1 MKGPTMPKID
11 LTKKP
16 KFFRTGI
23 AQGIAETGRIE
34 RDGGDF
40 GAGLIRGFAVI
51 TRGEALG
58 HGFWI
63 DHDMLQSVASAINA
77 SDNGIKSRFTHPTMS
92 SDGLGKYLG
101 RVKLAEVDGD
111 VVRADLHLA
120 ESAKTTPDGNLA
132 DYVMDLAENDPD
144 VFGTSIA
151 FEIDFEA
158 TEQFMLDNGGER
170 DRWGEISGFESP
182 DELNSQNMPHIR
194 ISELRA
200 VDTVDEPAANP
211 SGLFYATDIPAEAD
225 RLLSYALGLSDAT
238 PASTCFGVDPDRAS
252 GFVQRFLNQHGLE
265 VVPKNQKETPQMADD
280 NNTEPTPVTREGLLA
295 ESKKYRET
303 FGDESGWTYFSDG
316 LTFEEALL
324 KDRETLQAAFT
335 EERDGLQKQID
346 ELNEKLSSIDLGET
360 EPVHGGEGGEPGE
373 SDKPS
378 KKQLAAE
385 ANHGTAIGRFA
396 ASLKVPGKK

>member
-1 MKGPTMPKID
+1 MPKID

-23 AQGIAETGRIE
+23 SQGLAENGRVDW
-34 RDGGDF
+34 DGGDF

-63 DHDMLQSVASAINA
+63 DHDMLQSVADAINA
-77 SDNGIKSRFTHPTMS
+77 SDNGTKSRFTHPGLS
-92 SDGLGKYLG
+92 SDGLGSYLG
-101 RVKLAEVDGD
+101 RAKMAYVDGD

-132 DYVMDLAENDPD
+132 EYVMNLAENDPD
-144 VFGTSIA
+144 VFGTSIV
-151 FEIDFEA
+151 FEVDYDAMHDFSLEHGAKRTRSGWIDQSEFK
-158 TEQFMLDNGGER
+158 
-170 DRWGEISGFESP
+170 SP
-182 DELNSQNMPHIR
+182 DELNERNLPHVR
-194 ISELRA
+194 LSKLRA
-200 VDTVDEPAANP
+200 VDAVDEPAANP
-211 SGLFYATDIPAEAD
+211 SGMFHATDIPAEAD

-378 KKQLAAE
+378 KKQLQAE
-385 ANHGTAIGRFA
+385 AVHGTPIGRFA
-396 ASLKVPGKK
+396 ASIKLPGKK